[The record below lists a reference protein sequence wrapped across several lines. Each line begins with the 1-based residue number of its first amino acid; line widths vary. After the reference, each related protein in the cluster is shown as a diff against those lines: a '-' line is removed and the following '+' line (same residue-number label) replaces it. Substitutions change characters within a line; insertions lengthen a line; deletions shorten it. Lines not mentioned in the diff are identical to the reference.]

1 MIFERNSITHECA
14 SFYKIPEVEV
24 SFVFLSNIKKVRI
37 AKEWRVRGD
46 EDGTRGSKRGV
57 RGQISRVL

>member
-37 AKEWRVRGD
+37 AKEW
-46 EDGTRGSKRGV
+46 
-57 RGQISRVL
+57 